1 MCKIVQSCCLC
12 FLQNKTTKAS
22 KRPFR
27 GIKRAR
33 ERAHIVSI
41 HYTILQISKLL
52 SGDMVKLFQSWADL
66 EVGLGVVTIRSHPLQ
81 PLWTPHEIYTTQ
93 FSLLCVR
100 VKHCFETGQV
110 FFLGGGGLGL
120 MLYLLKLFHLHP
132 SNPQWSGAGGYRD
145 IPGFL
150 GCWFKTQRLVR
161 SIFFFF
167 QILRDLH
174 FHEHFEL
181 GISSKC
187 DIKAENSSTLCKF
200 HKGRSRKGLWRWD
213 LMLTIRGS
221 PNPLPFCLLLCLKF

>member
-1 MCKIVQSCCLC
+1 MCKIVQSCCLF

-27 GIKRAR
+27 GIKRAC

-52 SGDMVKLFQSWADL
+52 SGEMVKLFQSWVVL
-66 EVGLGVVTIRSHPLQ
+66 EAGLGVVTIGSHPLQ

-93 FSLLCVR
+93 FSQLCVR
-100 VKHCFETGQV
+100 VKHCWKLV
-110 FFLGGGGLGL
+110 RFFFGGGGVGL

-132 SNPQWSGAGGYRD
+132 SNPQWSGGQRD

-161 SIFFFF
+161 SIFF
-167 QILRDLH
+167 L
-174 FHEHFEL
+174 
-181 GISSKC
+181 S
-187 DIKAENSSTLCKF
+187 N
-200 HKGRSRKGLWRWD
+200 
-213 LMLTIRGS
+213 
-221 PNPLPFCLLLCLKF
+221 

>member
-1 MCKIVQSCCLC
+1 MCKIVQSCCLF

-52 SGDMVKLFQSWADL
+52 SGDMVKLLQSQTDL
-66 EVGLGVVTIRSHPLQ
+66 EAGLGMVTIRSHPLQ

-93 FSLLCVR
+93 FSWLCLRVKHCLLQIR

-110 FFLGGGGLGL
+110 FLGL

-132 SNPQWSGAGGYRD
+132 SNPQWSGGQHD

-150 GCWFKTQRLVR
+150 GCWFKTQRLVG
-161 SIFFFF
+161 SIFFSFKKIEGTCTF
-167 QILRDLH
+167 MN
-174 FHEHFEL
+174 
-181 GISSKC
+181 ISSLEYHLSV
-187 DIKAENSSTLCKF
+187 I
-200 HKGRSRKGLWRWD
+200 
-213 LMLTIRGS
+213 
-221 PNPLPFCLLLCLKF
+221 

>member
-1 MCKIVQSCCLC
+1 MCKIVQSCLF

-41 HYTILQISKLL
+41 HYTILQISKFL

-66 EVGLGVVTIRSHPLQ
+66 EAGLGVVTIRSHPLQ
-81 PLWTPHEIYTTQ
+81 PLWTPHKIYTTQ

-100 VKHCFETGQV
+100 VKHCLYLLGLSPV
-110 FFLGGGGLGL
+110 SKLVRFFRGAGGGGQGL

-132 SNPQWSGAGGYRD
+132 SNLQWSGGQRD

-150 GCWFKTQRLVR
+150 GCWFKAQRLVS
-161 SIFFFF
+161 SIFFSF
-167 QILRDLH
+167 
-174 FHEHFEL
+174 
-181 GISSKC
+181 K
-187 DIKAENSSTLCKF
+187 
-200 HKGRSRKGLWRWD
+200 
-213 LMLTIRGS
+213 
-221 PNPLPFCLLLCLKF
+221 LKRLALS